1 MLLNKATHITYLIAE
16 AGVNHNGSLDMA
28 LRLVDTAKA
37 AGADAIKFQT
47 FIAEALIS
55 TEAPQAT
62 YQQQNTGSDER
73 QLDMVKKLELG
84 FDQFRQIKAYCDQ
97 IGITFLSTPFDEAST
112 DFLASLDVAA
122 FKIPSGEVTNHPF
135 LQHIARKGRPLF
147 FSTGMSYLSEVDEA
161 LRVIYA
167 TGNQQITLL
176 HCVSNYPAAA
186 EDINLKAM
194 HTLRTAFN
202 LPVGYSDHTDGIEI
216 ALAAAALGACVIE
229 KHFTLDRTLP
239 GPDHRASLEPHE
251 LSEMVRCIRRI
262 EAAIGDGVKRPMP
275 SEANT
280 ALVARRSVYAA
291 CFIAAGTM
299 IEPPMLTAK
308 RPATGLSPTLQPLI
322 VGRRARVDIG
332 AGQQISFAMLQ

>member
-1 MLLNKATHITYLIAE
+1 
-16 AGVNHNGSLDMA
+16 
-28 LRLVDTAKA
+28 
-37 AGADAIKFQT
+37 
-47 FIAEALIS
+47 
-55 TEAPQAT
+55 
-62 YQQQNTGSDER
+62 
-73 QLDMVKKLELG
+73 MVKKLELG

-135 LQHIARKGRPLF
+135 LQHIARKGKPLF

-161 LRVIYA
+161 LRAIYA

-280 ALVARRSVYAA
+280 ALVARRSIYAA

-299 IEPPMLTAK
+299 IEPSMLTAK
-308 RPATGLSPTLQPLI
+308 RPATGLSPTLQPLV

>member
-1 MLLNKATHITYLIAE
+1 MVYNKMIPPPYLIAE

-97 IGITFLSTPFDEAST
+97 IGITFLSTPFDEASA

-135 LQHIARKGRPLF
+135 LQHIARKGKPLF

-251 LSEMVRCIRRI
+251 LAEMVRCIRRI
-262 EAAIGDGVKRPMP
+262 EAAIGDGIKRPMS

-280 ALVARRSVYAA
+280 ALVARRSMYAA
-291 CFIAAGTM
+291 CFIAAGSM
-299 IEPPMLTAK
+299 IAPHMLTAK
-308 RPATGLSPTLQPLI
+308 RPATGLPPTLQPLI